1 MEVLDPADK
10 KQRVSIQLEVFLDV
24 DADILCVS
32 ERKKHI
38 LLNCSYQS
46 VPLKRVKILE
56 FTCLVSSHG
65 NTVLFFRWIAR
76 YLCNFTLTL
85 YSILTN
91 DSVDNKDREQ
101 QQQKS

>member
-24 DADILCVS
+24 DADMLCVS

-38 LLNCSYQS
+38 LNCSYQS

-65 NTVLFFRWIAR
+65 NTELFSF
-76 YLCNFTLTL
+76 
-85 YSILTN
+85 
-91 DSVDNKDREQ
+91 V
-101 QQQKS
+101 